1 MKRSQNTLT
10 LILILI
16 LGASV
21 FTSYS
26 QDMQEQFKEFKSD
39 ASKWEGYT
47 MFKHHELDQFWKVV
61 TDTLNRNQHDLLTA
75 NNKIDELS
83 SRLDSIGIALQET
96 KAELEASEEVNSS
109 IGFLGIQV
117 NKVMYNIVIWAIIAG
132 LCAAI
137 GVLYVMYTSSNKV
150 TRSTKREFS
159 QLATEFTEYKDKA
172 TKKQI
177 SLKRELQTAINTLE
191 DNRIKISQKLGYNKD
206 SSTIS

>member
-1 MKRSQNTLT
+1 MKSSRNTL
-10 LILILI
+10 IIAFSLI
-16 LGASV
+16 LGTS
-21 FTSYS
+21 FFPSYS

-47 MFKHHELDQFWKVV
+47 MFKHHELDQFWNIVS
-61 TDTLNRNQHDLLTA
+61 DTLTRNQRDLKQANTRIDGLTA
-75 NNKIDELS
+75 
-83 SRLDSIGIALQET
+83 RLDSIALALQET

-109 IGFLGIQV
+109 IGFIGIQV
-117 NKVMYNIVIWAIIAG
+117 NKIMYNIVIWAIIAG
-132 LCAAI
+132 LCATI
-137 GVLYVMYTSSNKV
+137 GILYVMYSNSNKV
-150 TRSTKREFS
+150 TRSTKKEFS
-159 QLATEFTEYKDKA
+159 QLATEFTEYKEKA

>member
-1 MKRSQNTLT
+1 MKSSRNTL
-10 LILILI
+10 IIAFILI
-16 LGASV
+16 LGAT
-21 FTSYS
+21 FFPSYS

-47 MFKHHELDQFWKVV
+47 MFKHHELDQFWNIVS
-61 TDTLNRNQHDLLTA
+61 DTLSRNQRDLKQANTRIDDLTA
-75 NNKIDELS
+75 
-83 SRLDSIGIALQET
+83 RLDSIAVALQET

-109 IGFLGIQV
+109 IGFIGIQV
-117 NKVMYNIVIWAIIAG
+117 NKIMYNIVIWAIIAG
-132 LCAAI
+132 LCATI
-137 GVLYVMYTSSNKV
+137 GILYVMYSNSNKV
-150 TRSTKREFS
+150 TRSTKKEFS
-159 QLATEFTEYKDKA
+159 QLATEFTEYKEKA

>member
-1 MKRSQNTLT
+1 MKSSQNIFTAIF
-10 LILILI
+10 ILILVA
-16 LGASV
+16 LSFMSHA
-21 FTSYS
+21 
-26 QDMQEQFKEFKSD
+26 QDMQGQFKEFKGD
-39 ASKWEGYT
+39 ASKWQEYT

-61 TDTLNRNQHDLLTA
+61 TDTLNMNQRNLTQA
-75 NNKIDELS
+75 NNRINELS

-96 KAELEASEEVNSS
+96 KAELEASEDVNSS

-117 NKVMYNIVIWAIIAG
+117 NKIMYNIVIWAIIAG

-137 GVLYVMYTSSNKV
+137 GILYVMYSNSNKV
-150 TRSTKREFS
+150 TRSTKKEFS
-159 QLATEFTEYKDKA
+159 QLATEFSEYKEKA